1 MSVVLPAAPP
11 PPAKTHGFWR
21 RSMRHPSFVIGLVL
35 TGAVMLAVLMMRVPH
50 KRAA

>member
-1 MSVVLPAAPP
+1 MPFFVVLA
-11 PPAKTHGFWR
+11 
-21 RSMRHPSFVIGLVL
+21 VL